1 MRNLCEST
9 CFFCTKEVFELENQL
24 FFSNLHSMTGL
35 TVTVCDMDGTP
46 LQDADSF
53 SNYGKL
59 LFLDICKQ
67 LRDTEI
73 LCHPVSVELPIY
85 YYGCTDGNLCYLI
98 GPVAHDELEHSKLLL
113 YRKLVGKF
121 ANRLVYSTQL
131 FTLSALS
138 MVLEVCCNKN
148 CSSAE
153 LQLLFNSHIQQD
165 DPDIR
170 PIRQKIRQIDTFQ
183 INHSYA
189 EEVKSLQLVREGD
202 LAGFHNQLTQQTMA
216 YPSPVKSPR
225 KNAEYMCVA
234 LLSVVARAA
243 IEGGL
248 PSVDSFLYSDEFLRK
263 ISEAKTE
270 AELAAVAY
278 EIKYTYTK
286 LVHQVKSQEAHNLLA
301 IKCKRLI
308 QANLLSPIS
317 LSSLAKE
324 LGVSEEHLSR
334 SFKAE
339 TGMTVTHYYLSKRI
353 DLACELLSHSNMPI
367 RDIGEYL
374 QFHSASYFITTFKKF
389 KEVTP
394 SQYRKTHLTV

>member
-1 MRNLCEST
+1 M
-9 CFFCTKEVFELENQL
+9 ENQL
-24 FFSNLHSMTGL
+24 FFSNLQSLTGL
-35 TVTVCDMDGTP
+35 SVILCSADGVP
-46 LQDADSF
+46 LQDAESF
-53 SNYGKL
+53 SNYEKL
-59 LFLDICKQ
+59 MFLDICKV
-67 LRDTEI
+67 LRERAVI
-73 LCHPVSVELPIY
+73 CQNVSVDLPIFY
-85 YYGCTDGNLCYLI
+85 YACTDGHLCYLI
-98 GPVAHDELEHSKLLL
+98 GPVAHDELDHQKLLL
-113 YRKLVGKF
+113 YRKVVGQS

-138 MVLEVCCNKN
+138 MILDVCCNKKY
-148 CSSAE
+148 CSSE
-153 LQLLFNSHIQQD
+153 LQQQFNTHLHDS
-165 DPDIR
+165 DPDIH

-189 EEVKSLQLVREGD
+189 EEVKSLQLVREGN
-202 LAGFHNQLTQQTMA
+202 LAGFHAHLNENTIA
-216 YPSPVKSPR
+216 YPSPVKNPR
-225 KNAEYMCVA
+225 KNAEYMCIA
-234 LLSVVARAA
+234 LLSVVSRAA

-270 AELAAVAY
+270 AELAAIAY

-317 LSSLAKE
+317 LSSLAKD
-324 LGVSEEHLSR
+324 LDVSEEHLSR
-334 SFKAE
+334 SFKSE

-353 DLACELLSHSNMPI
+353 DLSCELLSHSNMPI

-389 KEVTP
+389 KDMTP
-394 SQYRKTHLTV
+394 SQYRKTHLKA

>member
-1 MRNLCEST
+1 M
-9 CFFCTKEVFELENQL
+9 ENQL
-24 FFSNLHSMTGL
+24 FFSNLRSITGL
-35 TVTVCDMDGTP
+35 AVTICAMDGTP
-46 LQDADSF
+46 MQETDAF
-53 SNYGKL
+53 SNFEKL
-59 LFLDICKQ
+59 LFLDTCKKLQ
-67 LRDTEI
+67 ETEV
-73 LCHPVSVELPIY
+73 LCQSVSVELPIF
-85 YYGCTDGNLCYLI
+85 YYGCSDGNHCYLI
-98 GPVAHDELEHSKLLL
+98 GPVAHDELAHDKLLL
-113 YRKLVGKF
+113 YKKLAGKY

-138 MVLEVCCNKN
+138 LVLEVCCGKQ
-148 CSSAE
+148 CSSSQ
-153 LQLLFNSHIQQD
+153 LQQMFNSHFQNG

-170 PIRQKIRQIDTFQ
+170 PIHQKIRQIDTFQ

-189 EEVKSLQLVREGD
+189 EEIKSLQLVREGN
-202 LAGFHNQLTQQTMA
+202 LAGFRKYLTQQTIA

-286 LVHQVKSQEAHNLLA
+286 LVHQIKSQEAHNLLA
-301 IKCKRLI
+301 IKCKRMI
-308 QANLLSPIS
+308 QANLLSPLS

>member
-1 MRNLCEST
+1 M
-9 CFFCTKEVFELENQL
+9 ENQL
-24 FFSNLHSMTGL
+24 FFSNLHSLTGL
-35 TVTVCDMDGTP
+35 TVIRCGMDGSP
-46 LQDADSF
+46 MQEAEHF
-53 SNYGKL
+53 SNYEKL
-59 LFLDICKQ
+59 LFRDVCKA
-67 LRDTEI
+67 LTEREL
-73 LCHPVSVELPIY
+73 LCQRVSLELPIFY
-85 YYGCTDGNLCYLI
+85 YACTDGSVCYLI

-113 YRKLVGKF
+113 YKKLVGKF
-121 ANRLVYSTQL
+121 SNRLVYSTQL
-131 FTLSALS
+131 FTLSVLS
-138 MVLEVCCNKN
+138 MILDVCCNKK
-148 CSSAE
+148 CSSSE
-153 LQLLFNSHIQQD
+153 LQQMFNSSLRKEN
-165 DPDIR
+165 PDIR
-170 PIRQKIRQIDTFQ
+170 PVRQKIRQMDTFQ

-202 LAGFHNQLTQQTMA
+202 LAGFYAHLNQQTIA

-308 QANLLSPIS
+308 QANLLSPLS

-394 SQYRKTHLTV
+394 SQYRKTHLTA

>member
-1 MRNLCEST
+1 M
-9 CFFCTKEVFELENQL
+9 ENQL
-24 FFSNLHSMTGL
+24 FFSNLRSITGL
-35 TVTVCDMDGTP
+35 AVTICTMDGTP
-46 LQDADSF
+46 MQETDSF
-53 SNYGKL
+53 SNFEKL
-59 LFLDICKQ
+59 LFLDTCKRLQ
-67 LRDTEI
+67 ETAV
-73 LCHPVSVELPIY
+73 LCQSVSVELPIF
-85 YYGCTDGNLCYLI
+85 YYGCSNGNHCYLI
-98 GPVAHDELEHSKLLL
+98 GPVAHDELTHDKLLL
-113 YRKLVGKF
+113 YKKLAGKY

-138 MVLEVCCNKN
+138 MVLEVCCNKK
-148 CSSAE
+148 CSSSE
-153 LQLLFNSHIQQD
+153 LHQMFNSHLQKE
-165 DPDIR
+165 DPDIQ

-189 EEVKSLQLVREGD
+189 DEVKSLQLVREGD
-202 LAGFHNQLTQQTMA
+202 LAGFREHLTQQTIA
-216 YPSPVKSPR
+216 YPNPVKSPR

-308 QANLLSPIS
+308 QSSLLSPIS

-324 LGVSEEHLSR
+324 LGISEEHLSR
-334 SFKAE
+334 SFKTE

-374 QFHSASYFITTFKKF
+374 QFHSSSYFITTFKKF

-394 SQYRKTHLTV
+394 SQYRKTHLKA

>member
-1 MRNLCEST
+1 M
-9 CFFCTKEVFELENQL
+9 ENQL
-24 FFSNLHSMTGL
+24 FFSNLRSITGL
-35 TVTVCDMDGTP
+35 AVTICTMDGTP
-46 LQDADSF
+46 MQETDSF
-53 SNYGKL
+53 SNFEKL
-59 LFLDICKQ
+59 LFKDTCKKLQ
-67 LRDTEI
+67 EAEV
-73 LCHPVSVELPIY
+73 LCQSVSVDLPIF
-85 YYGCTDGNLCYLI
+85 YYGCSNGNHCYLI
-98 GPVAHDELEHSKLLL
+98 GPVAHDELTHDKLLL
-113 YRKLVGKF
+113 YKKLAGKY

-138 MVLEVCCNKN
+138 MVLEVCCNKK
-148 CSSAE
+148 CSSSE
-153 LQLLFNSHIQQD
+153 LHQMFNSHLQKE

-189 EEVKSLQLVREGD
+189 EEVKSLQLVRDGD
-202 LAGFHNQLTQQTMA
+202 LAGFREHLTQQTIA

-308 QANLLSPIS
+308 QSSLLSPIS

-324 LGVSEEHLSR
+324 LGISEEHLSR
-334 SFKAE
+334 SFKTE

-374 QFHSASYFITTFKKF
+374 QFHSSSYFITTFKKF

-394 SQYRKTHLTV
+394 SQYRKTHLKA

>member
-1 MRNLCEST
+1 M
-9 CFFCTKEVFELENQL
+9 ENQL
-24 FFSNLHSMTGL
+24 FFSNLRSITGL
-35 TVTVCDMDGTP
+35 AVTICAMDGTP
-46 LQDADSF
+46 MQEMDSF
-53 SNYGKL
+53 SNFEKL
-59 LFLDICKQ
+59 LFLDICKK
-67 LRDTEI
+67 LRETDI
-73 LCHPVSVELPIY
+73 LCQAVSLELPIFY
-85 YYGCTDGNLCYLI
+85 YACTDSNYCYLI
-98 GPVAHDELEHSKLLL
+98 GPVAHDELEHNKLLL
-113 YRKLVGKF
+113 YKKLAGKY

-138 MVLEVCCNKN
+138 MVLEVCCNKK
-148 CSSAE
+148 CSSSE
-153 LQLLFNSHIQQD
+153 LHQMFNSHLQKE

-202 LAGFHNQLTQQTMA
+202 LAGFQEHLTQQTIA

-308 QANLLSPIS
+308 QANLLSFLS
-317 LSSLAKE
+317 LSSLAKD
-324 LGVSEEHLSR
+324 LSVSEEHLSR

-353 DLACELLSHSNMPI
+353 DLASELLSHSNMPI

-374 QFHSASYFITTFKKF
+374 QFHSSSYFITTFKKF
-389 KEVTP
+389 KEITP